1 MLGVVNSIVNFIFFI
16 KIRQTTSNPCG
27 SKAQPCL
34 TFFLKIRQENVS
46 AYNMLHDNN
55 CLSNFLSNFFWK
67 TKFFRQI
74 TKIKKFFTN
83 FFGVK
88 CIMLFDYTK
97 LKFKKFN
104 NVARF
109 KLSSVL
115 NSILIMSF
123 EIYQVIII
131 ISFTIINHPIW
142 DDFFYE
148 INHFFVTK
156 MIKVWY
162 NNRCKIK
169 NIKKRYNIIWL
180 KMKINV

>member
-55 CLSNFLSNFFWK
+55 CLSNFLSNFFRK
-67 TKFFRQI
+67 TKFFRQN

-88 CIMLFDYTK
+88 CIKKSDLFNQIKIFILLNDD
-97 LKFKKFN
+97 
-104 NVARF
+104 VAHEH
-109 KLSSVL
+109 V
-115 NSILIMSF
+115 IMS
-123 EIYQVIII
+123 VA
-131 ISFTIINHPIW
+131 NHI
-142 DDFFYE
+142 
-148 INHFFVTK
+148 FV
-156 MIKVWY
+156 
-162 NNRCKIK
+162 
-169 NIKKRYNIIWL
+169 
-180 KMKINV
+180 